1 MVEISIKVP
10 DMVAAEWGRTAAFRA
25 ERKDDNNGRENL
37 QRFVMNLVKDCAP
50 DLIKTFIQQ
59 QQQPQYEPTP
69 EPPQHVTFVQPFKVI
84 HDSTDGT
91 KASQEPTEKPE
102 NEPENED

>member
-10 DMVAAEWGRTAAFRA
+10 DMVAAEWGRTVAFRNN
-25 ERKDDNNGRENL
+25 EKDAAKGRDFM
-37 QRFVMNLVKDCAP
+37 QKFVMDLVREYAP
-50 DLIKTFIQQ
+50 DLIQAFT

-84 HDSTDGT
+84 
-91 KASQEPTEKPE
+91 
-102 NEPENED
+102 NN

>member
-10 DMVAAEWGRTAAFRA
+10 DMVAAEWGRTAAFRGND
-25 ERKDDNNGRENL
+25 KDAAKGREFV
-37 QRFVMNLVKDCAP
+37 QKFVMDLVKEYAP
-50 DLIKTFIQQ
+50 DLIQAFT

-84 HDSTDGT
+84 NNSTDGT
-91 KASQEPTEKPE
+91 KAPQEPTEKPK